1 MQVNRAWVL
10 GIGGAALAALILW
23 GAVEFSSGRQV
34 ERAFARFIHAAENR
48 DWKKVKS
55 LMAEDYRDQWD
66 LDRDKAVSLAAEAF
80 QQFLVLE
87 IVVESSSAQR
97 QGREAS
103 VEAKLRLAGRAT
115 AVGEM
120 VLQRA
125 NSLEN
130 DFRFAWQ
137 QKSWKPWDWKLVSVS
152 QNEIEIDPTW
162 IP

>member
-1 MQVNRAWVL
+1 M
-10 GIGGAALAALILW
+10 
-23 GAVEFSSGRQV
+23 GAV
-34 ERAFARFIHAAENR
+34 ENR

-55 LMAEDYRDQWD
+55 LMAEDYRDRWD
-66 LDRDKAVSLAAEAF
+66 LDREKAVSLAAEAF
-80 QQFLVLE
+80 QQFLALE
-87 IVVESSSAQR
+87 IRVETQR
-97 QGREAS
+97 VTREGKDGQVDAR
-103 VEAKLRLAGRAT
+103 LRLEGRAT

-120 VLQRA
+120 VMQRA

-130 DFRFAWQ
+130 DFQFAWQ